1 LGRSI
6 SISGTTKTFKNK
18 TMIIALLNFFK
29 GRFDKDSIQAAKNSE
44 KRMSRQEAFQQM
56 RELAKK
62 SGKKN

>member
-1 LGRSI
+1 
-6 SISGTTKTFKNK
+6 
-18 TMIIALLNFFK
+18 MIIALLNFFK
-29 GRFDKDSIQAAKNSE
+29 GRFDKESIEAAKTSE